1 MSDVV
6 TVRLDHEI
14 REKAKRY
21 KVNISQVAREALREE
36 IARKEREEL
45 LDDLGAMKRILKK
58 IPSEEIVQAL
68 RESRDE
74 R

>member
-1 MSDVV
+1 MSVVV
-6 TVRLDHEI
+6 TVRLDREI

-45 LDDLGAMKRILKK
+45 LDDLGTMKRILKK

>member
-6 TVRLDHEI
+6 TVRLDKEI

-21 KVNISQVAREALREE
+21 KVNISQVAREALRGE

>member
-6 TVRLDHEI
+6 TVRLDKEI